1 MAFAVWVLLTLLLV
15 TGIFSKRW
23 AIVKRVSK
31 YLVNSSVFLIAF
43 AFYLDMALIVRPPV
57 SEPQLKSWVNQH
69 VVIYLCISV
78 VATIIL
84 VGINFLF
91 YKKVEKH
98 RHRADLFI
106 LAGLDIIILL
116 CGAWLSG
123 QDAYYGLLQELNR

>member
-1 MAFAVWVLLTLLLV
+1 M
-15 TGIFSKRW
+15 
-23 AIVKRVSK
+23 VKRVSK

-43 AFYLDMALIVRPPV
+43 VFYLDMALIVRPPV

>member
-1 MAFAVWVLLTLLLV
+1 MSHENTTTLLRLGYYMAFAVWVLLTLLLV
-15 TGIFSKRW
+15 TGIFRKRW
-23 AIVKRVSK
+23 AMVKRVSK

-43 AFYLDMALIVRPPV
+43 VFYLDMALIVRPPV

-116 CGAWLSG
+116 CG
-123 QDAYYGLLQELNR
+123 